1 MAKQEILNDEAL
13 DDFVVRHLGSIRCSS
28 DGSELQAKSISLEVE
43 YAQRYEFHQATDS
56 EVRDDTRSQDI
67 GDGSERIKQS
77 KDECRTHPT
86 GAAKR
91 ESWNSKK

>member
-1 MAKQEILNDEAL
+1 MAKQEILNDEAP
-13 DDFVVRHLGSIRCSS
+13 DDFVVRHRGSIRCSS

-43 YAQRYEFHQATDS
+43 RPQRFEFHQATDS
-56 EVRDDTRSQDI
+56 EVRDDARSQDV

-77 KDECRTHPT
+77 KDERRTHPP

-91 ESWNSKK
+91 ESWNSKE